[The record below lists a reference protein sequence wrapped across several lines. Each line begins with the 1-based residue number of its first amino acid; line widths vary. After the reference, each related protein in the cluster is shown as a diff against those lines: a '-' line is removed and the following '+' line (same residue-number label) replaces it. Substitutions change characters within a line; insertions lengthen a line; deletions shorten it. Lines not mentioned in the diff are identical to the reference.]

1 MPRGLGVGAL
11 TIAGQLHL
19 CVHYQH
25 ALLDQSAAADFTAL
39 YCEALGE
46 LTGSPA

>member
-1 MPRGLGVGAL
+1 V

-19 CVHYQH
+19 CVHYRH
-25 ALLDQSAAADFTAL
+25 SLLDPDAAADFTAL